1 MRSNAVAEKAMPP
14 IDRRV
19 RRTQTALAQA
29 LIALSLEKGY
39 ATVSIRDITARAGI
53 GYATFFRHYPDKESL
68 LTAVLELFVGEL
80 TGLLETVSAN
90 NPAASGELIFRYVG
104 EHHELCRVL
113 LGSRSGGELVRQLY
127 SAGLRPL
134 LAEQP
139 QQPGSV
145 APPELVAHHSVS
157 ATVALIEWWFENG
170 MALSPT
176 HMGEI
181 YASLIIRP
189 LQQLGYNP

>member
-1 MRSNAVAEKAMPP
+1 MLS

-39 ATVSIRDITARAGI
+39 ASVSIREITARAGI

-68 LTAVLELFVGEL
+68 LTAVLDVFVAEL
-80 TGLLETVSAN
+80 TALLEASN
-90 NPAASGELIFRYVG
+90 DGDPAASGELIFHYVG

-127 SAGLRPL
+127 SAGMRPM
-134 LAEQP
+134 LAGQPEQA
-139 QQPGSV
+139 GSV
-145 APPELVAHHSVS
+145 APAALIAHYSVS
-157 ATVALIEWWFENG
+157 ATVALIEWWFENS
-170 MALSPT
+170 MALTPAR
-176 HMGEI
+176 MGAI
-181 YASLIIRP
+181 YAALIIRP
-189 LQQLGYNP
+189 LQQLGYTP